1 VSSPSAAGAARSA
14 PAAPAALRRRARR
27 HAAWKRRGT
36 VALFL
41 SPWIVGFSVFFGYP
55 LVMSAYLSFFHYD
68 LLNPP
73 RWVGLANYRYLFNG
87 DPDIWPAIKNTLW
100 LVVVLVPLQVVF
112 AWGIALMLARARMGV
127 GFFRTIF
134 YLPSLVPPVAA
145 TLAFVY
151 VFNPATGPVN
161 TILAK
166 LGINGPLWFN
176 DPAWAKPSLVLLAL
190 WGIGN
195 TMIIFLAAI
204 LDVPKHLDESAQL
217 DGANALQRIRYV
229 MLPSISPVI
238 LFSVVLGVIQAL
250 QYFTQAYVAANVAAG
265 QASQAGSVSTL
276 ELGYPEGSTLF
287 YPVLLYYHGFRFFNM
302 GYASAMA
309 VLLLG
314 VAFLITLVIIRNSR
328 RWVHYAGATR

>member
-1 VSSPSAAGAARSA
+1 VSPSAAAGAAHVA
-14 PAAPAALRRRARR
+14 PASPDARRRAKRR
-27 HAAWKRRGT
+27 AAWRRRGT
-36 VALFL
+36 VVLFL
-41 SPWIVGFSVFFGYP
+41 APWIVGFGVFFGYP
-55 LVMSAYLSFFHYD
+55 IVMTGYYSFFHYD

-73 RWVGLANYRYLFNG
+73 RWVGLGNYRYMFSG
-87 DPDIWPAIKNTLW
+87 DPEIGPAIRNTLW
-100 LVVVLVPLQVVF
+100 LVAFLVPLQVVF
-112 AWGIALMLARARMGV
+112 AWGIALVLSRAKRGA
-127 GFFRTIF
+127 GAFRTVF

-161 TILAK
+161 TILGK
-166 LGINGPLWFN
+166 LGIEGPLWFN
-176 DPAWAKPSLVLLAL
+176 DPTWAKPSLVLLAL
-190 WGIGN
+190 WGVGN

-217 DGANALQRIRYV
+217 DGAGPLQRIRYV

-238 LFSVVLGVIQAL
+238 LFAVVLGVIQAL

-276 ELGYPEGSTLF
+276 EQGYPEGSTLF

-302 GYASAMA
+302 GYACAMA
-309 VLLLG
+309 MLLLG
-314 VAFLITLVIIRNSR
+314 VAFVITLVIIRNSR
-328 RWVHYAGATR
+328 RWVHYAGAAR

>member
-1 VSSPSAAGAARSA
+1 VSLGQVADRGAGAIAVGARRRRSAATW
-14 PAAPAALRRRARR
+14 RRRRL
-27 HAAWKRRGT
+27 
-36 VALFL
+36 VLL
-41 SPWIVGFSVFFGYP
+41 LMSPWIVGFTVFFGYP
-55 LVMSAYLSFFHYD
+55 LVFSAYLSLNHYD
-68 LLNPP
+68 LLSPP